1 MMKELLDVRGMQVV
15 FHTRE
20 GMARAVRDAS
30 FTVRPGEVMAIVGES
45 GSGKSV
51 LTQACLRL
59 IPSPPGKIEQG
70 EALFDGRDFLK
81 ATDRE
86 LLRIRGRDISIIFQD
101 AMTALNPTMRIGQQI
116 TEMILEHAG
125 FTPAEAQAHT
135 AAILAAKGDPAAL
148 SHALVAALRPT
159 PAALVSDLAALQKQ
173 LAADASE
180 QGVRAWLTKRGHVT
194 RKQAAARA
202 VELLRMVKIPEPE
215 KRMRQYIF
223 QCSGGMRQ
231 RAMIAMALSC
241 RPRLLIAD
249 EPTTALDVTIKTEI
263 LDLLVS
269 LTHELDASI
278 ILITH
283 DLGMVAS
290 YADRIG
296 VMYGGQF
303 VETGTSEQIFYQA
316 THPYTRGLLKA
327 VPRLDLPQ
335 DQTLATIPGAPPNL
349 LSMPAG
355 CAFGPR
361 CEHCMQICK
370 TQMPPLTELAP
381 GHTLRCWLRDPRAAA
396 QRTAFEE
403 GGAALG

>member
-1 MMKELLDVRGMQVV
+1 MNELLDVRGMQVL

-20 GMARAVRDAS
+20 GVVRAVRDAS
-30 FTVRPGEVMAIVGES
+30 FTVNRGEVMAIVGES

-59 IPSPPGKIEQG
+59 IPSPPGEIAGG

-81 ATDRE
+81 ATDQE

-101 AMTALNPTMRIGQQI
+101 AMSALNPTMRIGRQI

-125 FTPAEAQAHT
+125 FTDAEAQAHT
-135 AAILAAKGDPAAL
+135 AAIRAAGSDGDAL
-148 SHALVAALRPT
+148 NRALIAALRPT
-159 PAALVSDLAALQKQ
+159 PAELANDRLALQKQ
-173 LAADASE
+173 LDTDPSE
-180 QGVRAWLTKRGHVT
+180 RGVRAWLVKRGHVT
-194 RKQAAARA
+194 RKQAYARA
-202 VELLRMVKIPEPE
+202 VELLRMVKIPQPE

-231 RAMIAMALSC
+231 RVMIAMAIAC
-241 RPRLLIAD
+241 RPRLIIAD

-303 VETGTSEQIFYQA
+303 VETGISEQVFYSA

-335 DQTLATIPGAPPNL
+335 DQTLSTIPGAPPNL

-361 CEHCMQICK
+361 CQYCMEICK
-370 TQMPPLTELAP
+370 TQMPPLTELAD

-396 QRTAFEE
+396 QRAAFEE
-403 GGAALG
+403 GGQADG